1 MADIVLRVSM
11 YSALG
16 RHETIFALSSGMGK
30 CAISVIRIS
39 GAQSREI
46 LESMTSGRARAR
58 EAQLTTVRDPMT
70 GEIVDQGL
78 AIWFPAPN
86 SFTGE
91 DLLELQL
98 HGSRAVIAKIF
109 SILRATP
116 GVRVAQP
123 GEFSRR
129 ALENG
134 KFDLIATE
142 ALADLIDA
150 DTEAQRKLA
159 LMEKAGAL
167 RVFGEGLRNE
177 LIGLMADLEIALDFA
192 DEVDLTDEIGKRVRS
207 ELKTI
212 EAKLSAVEAGY
223 ASAERVRDGLTVL
236 IAGAPNAG
244 KSSLLNALAR
254 REVAIVSEIAGT
266 TRDLVE
272 VRLDL
277 GGLAVNLIDTAGMRS
292 TDDPIEREGVR
303 RALEKARSADLVLW
317 LSPANEAKTS
327 PPATLANEALWI
339 VRTKSDLSAG
349 IGRDEES
356 DEGTFFLSAHT
367 GFQLDR
373 LLQALRDFAEKEM
386 SINSS
391 IIVANERQWRAVAA
405 ARDAVEA
412 ASQPNLPPEVI
423 AEELR
428 RASFALENL
437 LGKIGVENV
446 LDSVF
451 SRFCI
456 GK

>member
-1 MADIVLRVSM
+1 M

-16 RHETIFALSSGMGK
+16 RNETIFALSSGVGK
-30 CAISVIRIS
+30 CGVSVIRIS
-39 GAQSREI
+39 GPQSRAI
-46 LESMTSGRARAR
+46 LESTTSCPVRPRV
-58 EAQLTTVRDPMT
+58 AQLTTLRDPAD

-98 HGSRAVIAKIF
+98 HGSRAVIAKVF
-109 SILRATP
+109 SILRQTP
-116 GVRVAQP
+116 AVRAAEP

-134 KFDLIATE
+134 KLDLIETE

-150 DTEAQRKLA
+150 DTDAQRKLA
-159 LMEKAGAL
+159 LMAKSGIL
-167 RVFGEGLRNE
+167 RGFGESLRDE
-177 LIGLMADLEIALDFA
+177 LIRLTADLEIALDFA
-192 DEVDLTDEIGKRVRS
+192 DEVDASDEIGERVRS
-207 ELKTI
+207 ELKI
-212 EAKLSAVEAGY
+212 VREKLSAAESSF
-223 ASAERVRDGLTVL
+223 ASAERVHDGLTVL
-236 IAGAPNAG
+236 IAGPPNAG

-254 REVAIVSEIAGT
+254 RDVAIVSEIPGT

-277 GGLAVNLIDTAGMRS
+277 GGLPVNLIDTAGMRP

-303 RALEKARSADLVLW
+303 RAREKAGSADLVLW
-317 LSPANEAKTS
+317 LSPINETETA
-327 PPATLANEALWI
+327 PPADLAYEALWT
-339 VRTKSDLSAG
+339 VRTKVDLSAG
-349 IGRDEES
+349 HAAKEKNGERVY
-356 DEGTFFLSAHT
+356 FLSAHT

-373 LLQALRDFAEKEM
+373 LLQSLQDFAESKM
-386 SINSS
+386 SINNS
-391 IIVANERQWRAVAA
+391 IIVANERQWRAIVAA
-405 ARDAVEA
+405 RHAVEA
-412 ASQPNLPPEVI
+412 AGEPYLPPELM

-428 RASFALENL
+428 RASFALESL
-437 LGKIGVENV
+437 LGKIEVENI

>member
-1 MADIVLRVSM
+1 M

-16 RHETIFALSSGMGK
+16 RCETIFALSSGVGK
-30 CAISVIRIS
+30 CAVSVIRIS
-39 GAQSREI
+39 GAKSLRI
-46 LESMTSGRARAR
+46 LESMTSCPVRPRV
-58 EAQLTTVRDPMT
+58 AQLTNLRDPAS

-78 AIWFPAPN
+78 AIWFPGPN

-98 HGSRAVIAKIF
+98 HGSRAVIAKVF
-109 SILRATP
+109 SILRQTP
-116 GVRVAQP
+116 GVRTAEP

-129 ALENG
+129 AMENG
-134 KFDLIATE
+134 KLDLIEAE

-159 LMEKAGAL
+159 LMEKSGAL
-167 RVFGEGLRNE
+167 RGFGEALRDE
-177 LIGLMADLEIALDFA
+177 LVRLMADLEIALDFA
-192 DEVDLTDEIGKRVRS
+192 DEVDVSDEIAEQVRS
-207 ELKTI
+207 ELKII
-212 EAKLSAVEAGY
+212 EGKLSAAESCY
-223 ASAERVRDGLTVL
+223 SSAERVRDGLTVL
-236 IAGAPNAG
+236 IAGPPNAG

-277 GGLAVNLIDTAGMRS
+277 CGLPVNLIDTAGMRP
-292 TDDPIEREGVR
+292 TDDPIEQEGVR
-303 RALEKARSADLVLW
+303 RAMEKARAADLVLW
-317 LSPANEAKTS
+317 LSPVNESVTS
-327 PPATLANEALWI
+327 PPADLAFEALWT
-339 VRTKSDLSAG
+339 VRTKVDLSAKAAG
-349 IGRDEES
+349 EQNNDGEVYP
-356 DEGTFFLSAHT
+356 LSAHS
-367 GFQLDR
+367 GFQLDG
-373 LLQALRDFAEKEM
+373 LLQGLQEFAEKKM

-391 IIVANERQWRAVAA
+391 VIVANERQRRAIVAA
-405 ARDAVEA
+405 RQAIEA
-412 ASQPNLPPEVI
+412 AVQPNSPPEVM

-428 RASFALENL
+428 CASFALESL
-437 LGKIGVENV
+437 LGKIGVENI

>member
-1 MADIVLRVSM
+1 M

-16 RHETIFALSSGMGK
+16 RHETIFALSSGLGK
-30 CAISVIRIS
+30 CAVSVIRIS
-39 GAQSREI
+39 GPQSRDI
-46 LESMTSGRARAR
+46 LELMTSCRARPR
-58 EAQLTTVRDPMT
+58 EAQLTTVSDPES
-70 GEIVDQGL
+70 GETVDRGL
-78 AIWFPAPN
+78 ATWFPGPN

-109 SILRATP
+109 AILRQMP
-116 GVRVAQP
+116 GVRAAEP

-129 ALENG
+129 AMENG
-134 KFDLIATE
+134 KLDLLATE

-159 LMEKAGAL
+159 LAEQAGTL
-167 RVFGEGLRNE
+167 RVFGEGLRDE

-192 DEVDLTDEIGKRVRS
+192 DEVDAAGEIGERVHS
-207 ELKTI
+207 ELKII
-212 EAKLSAVEAGY
+212 EAKLSVVEGGY

-254 REVAIVSEIAGT
+254 RDVVIVSEIAGT

-277 GGLAVNLIDTAGMRS
+277 GGLPVNLVDTAGMRP
-292 TDDPIEREGVR
+292 TTDPIEREGVR

-317 LSPANEAKTS
+317 LSPANEAETC
-327 PPATLANEALWI
+327 PPANLAYDALWI
-339 VRTKSDLSAG
+339 VRTKADLRATVAG
-349 IGRDEES
+349 EGGRD
-356 DEGTFFLSAHT
+356 GRAFFLSAHT
-367 GFQLDR
+367 GFQLDG
-373 LLQALRDFAEKEM
+373 LLHALRDFAERKM

-391 IIVANERQWRAVAA
+391 IFVANERQWRAVVA
-405 ARDAVEA
+405 AREAVRA
-412 ASQPNLPPEVI
+412 AGQPNLPPEVI

-437 LGKIGVENV
+437 LGKIDVENV

-451 SRFCI
+451 GRFCI